1 MIGRKDMR
9 FFLKYFP
16 VLMAAA
22 AFAGICP
29 AHAQNPHAQP
39 GRIDMDGL
47 FLEQLQPRDSVLI
60 ADQLEYGFV
69 LDGVREG
76 TGFAFPDF
84 SKGFRDSVDLVSGW
98 KIDTLDIRGGRKGK
112 PALMDIRAS
121 VTVTS
126 FEEGKYDLPPLSVI
140 RLTPDGN
147 ADTLF
152 FGSLVMDVRTMPVDT
167 AAFTIHDIKGQME
180 YPVTFA
186 EVLPYVA
193 GGIALAA
200 LIALAVWLVR
210 KYGRKSPGSGAGTDP
225 PHIVAL
231 RKLDKLRGDKMWA
244 PDRQKTFYSGVTD
257 ALREYMASRY
267 GISAMEMTTAEIFRD
282 LAGKDVPDELY
293 AEIKTLFERSDYV
306 KFAKYVATDA
316 ENASAVPAAVK
327 FVTLTYKQEVEADSG
342 AVPEKDGNNK

>member
-98 KIDTLDIRGGRKGK
+98 KIDTLDIRGGRKGN
-112 PALMDIRAS
+112 L
-121 VTVTS
+121 
-126 FEEGKYDLPPLSVI
+126 L
-140 RLTPDGN
+140 
-147 ADTLF
+147 
-152 FGSLVMDVRTMPVDT
+152 
-167 AAFTIHDIKGQME
+167 
-180 YPVTFA
+180 
-186 EVLPYVA
+186 
-193 GGIALAA
+193 
-200 LIALAVWLVR
+200 
-210 KYGRKSPGSGAGTDP
+210 
-225 PHIVAL
+225 
-231 RKLDKLRGDKMWA
+231 
-244 PDRQKTFYSGVTD
+244 
-257 ALREYMASRY
+257 
-267 GISAMEMTTAEIFRD
+267 
-282 LAGKDVPDELY
+282 
-293 AEIKTLFERSDYV
+293 
-306 KFAKYVATDA
+306 
-316 ENASAVPAAVK
+316 
-327 FVTLTYKQEVEADSG
+327 
-342 AVPEKDGNNK
+342 